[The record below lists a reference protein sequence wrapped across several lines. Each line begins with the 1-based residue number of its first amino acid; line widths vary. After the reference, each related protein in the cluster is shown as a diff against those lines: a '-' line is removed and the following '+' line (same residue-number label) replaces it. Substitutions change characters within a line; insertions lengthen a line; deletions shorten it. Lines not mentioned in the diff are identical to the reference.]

1 VPEISEIKARTTA
14 PRSFGGTEPA
24 RLPHEEVAHEERTFE
39 LAAIWERLQ
48 RRWAWIAGTAGGAT
62 ALALVAA
69 LLLPSWYRASASLL
83 PPNEED
89 SGVGISSLLK
99 GIGVPG
105 VKVPKQSEP
114 ADVFVAILKSSRVNE
129 EIVRRF
135 DLRARYHRKLT
146 VDALRELSR
155 HTRFD
160 VDDAGII
167 EIQVEDRDPHR
178 AADMANAYVVVLDRF
193 NRDVRMTKGRRTREF
208 VGQRLAD
215 TETQLHQAEEA
226 YAAYQA
232 THKAPPLSTDA
243 MNAQSSVASLYAQRE
258 ALQVR
263 LGVIQGY
270 TQGES
275 DEARQIRAE
284 LAQLDR
290 RLQEFPETGIAS
302 LRLLRELKTL
312 EQLRALLTA
321 QYEQARI
328 DEVRDVS
335 TLEPLDV
342 ATPPEKRAR
351 PQRALLVLTGLLLG
365 LGAGA
370 ALALMERDPTQ
381 QT

>member
-1 VPEISEIKARTTA
+1 MPEISEIKARTTA

-135 DLRARYHRKLT
+135 DLRARYHQKLT
-146 VDALRELSR
+146 VDALRELAR

-167 EIQVEDRDPHR
+167 EIQVEDGDPHR

-193 NRDVRMTKGRRTREF
+193 KF

-232 THKAPPLSTDA
+232 THKAPPLSPDA

>member
-1 VPEISEIKARTTA
+1 RDGALRSRDSMPEISEIKARTTA
-14 PRSFGGTEPA
+14 PRPFGGTEPA
-24 RLPHEEVAHEERTFE
+24 RLPHEEFAHEERTFE

-48 RRWAWIAGTAGGAT
+48 RRWPWIAGAAGAAT
-62 ALALVAA
+62 ALALLAA
-69 LLLPSWYRASASLL
+69 LLLPPWYRASASLL

-146 VDALRELSR
+146 VDALRELAH
-155 HTRFD
+155 HTRFN

-167 EIQVEDRDPHR
+167 EIQVEDHDPRR
-178 AADMANAYVVVLDRF
+178 AADMANAYVAVLDRF

-232 THKAPPLSTDA
+232 THKTPPLSPRA
-243 MNAQSSVASLYAQRE
+243 AGALSSVARIYAQRD
-258 ALQVR
+258 A
-263 LGVIQGY
+263 
-270 TQGES
+270 
-275 DEARQIRAE
+275 
-284 LAQLDR
+284 
-290 RLQEFPETGIAS
+290 
-302 LRLLRELKTL
+302 
-312 EQLRALLTA
+312 
-321 QYEQARI
+321 
-328 DEVRDVS
+328 
-335 TLEPLDV
+335 
-342 ATPPEKRAR
+342 
-351 PQRALLVLTGLLLG
+351 
-365 LGAGA
+365 
-370 ALALMERDPTQ
+370 
-381 QT
+381 